1 MINGDIIYKI
11 SPEFFSL
18 FSGIV
23 FFISLHS
30 LRFGIFIFVLDDE
43 FLLMG
48 NQIAHIPNQIL
59 NVETYFN
66 DLSGYDYVKK

>member
-1 MINGDIIYKI
+1 MISGDIIYKI

-18 FSGIV
+18 FSEI
-23 FFISLHS
+23 FFLSLHS
-30 LRFGIFIFVLDDE
+30 LRFRMFIFVLDDDY
-43 FLLMG
+43 FLMG

>member
-1 MINGDIIYKI
+1 MNELILCFRMLMINGDII
-11 SPEFFSL
+11 L
-18 FSGIV
+18 GV
-23 FFISLHS
+23 LFFIVE
-30 LRFGIFIFVLDDE
+30 IFFLFLFFKFILDDE
-43 FLLMG
+43 YFLMG